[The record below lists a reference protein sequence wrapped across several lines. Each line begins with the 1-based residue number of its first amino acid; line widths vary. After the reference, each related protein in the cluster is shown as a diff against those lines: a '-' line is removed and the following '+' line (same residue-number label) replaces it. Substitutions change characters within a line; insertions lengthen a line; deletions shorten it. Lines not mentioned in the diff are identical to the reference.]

1 MSEEDFES
9 AYEAGKCQCGDET
22 LDWDWEDE
30 EIAFTA
36 ECSCF
41 RKYTM
46 KLTKCLI
53 DVEAEPGHGNED

>member
-1 MSEEDFES
+1 MSEQDFEQTIES
-9 AYEAGKCQCGDET
+9 GHCQCGDET
-22 LDWDWEDE
+22 LDWDWESDE
-30 EIAFTA
+30 TAFIA